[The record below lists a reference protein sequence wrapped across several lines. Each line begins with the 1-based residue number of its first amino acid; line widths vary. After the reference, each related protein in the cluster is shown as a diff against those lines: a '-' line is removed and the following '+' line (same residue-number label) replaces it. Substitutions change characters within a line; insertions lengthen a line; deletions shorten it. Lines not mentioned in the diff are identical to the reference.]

1 MRDCVKA
8 EASWVCSYS
17 CSAFLALKD
26 QGSVTFA
33 VSSFPLEL
41 NDSASRPLC
50 RGPLPSRSAVPP
62 ASLFRS
68 QVTQSSVVPGCH
80 GFPTKC
86 PGTSGAGFKSRP
98 RPVLTH
104 EGNASAATPPPPR
117 SRAQLQSSQTLPSQ
131 SPAPCTSDWHPP
143 IRPCEALGAQLVS
156 ACPVSPPSAFWK
168 GALVSPR
175 GNSSFPVSVPV
186 AGLTLP
192 WLQVAMGPGQ

>member
-50 RGPLPSRSAVPP
+50 RGPPPSRSAVPP

-104 EGNASAATPPPPR
+104 EGNASAATTTHPPPCAPVH
-117 SRAQLQSSQTLPSQ
+117 SLSPHKPCLPSLRL
-131 SPAPCTSDWHPP
+131 PALQIGIHP
-143 IRPCEALGAQLVS
+143 
-156 ACPVSPPSAFWK
+156 
-168 GALVSPR
+168 
-175 GNSSFPVSVPV
+175 SVHV
-186 AGLTLP
+186 KR
-192 WLQVAMGPGQ
+192 